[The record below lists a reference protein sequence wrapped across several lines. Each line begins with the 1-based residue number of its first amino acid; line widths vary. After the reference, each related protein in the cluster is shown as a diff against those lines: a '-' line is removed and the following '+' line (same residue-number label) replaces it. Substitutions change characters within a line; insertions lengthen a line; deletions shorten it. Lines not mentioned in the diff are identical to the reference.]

1 MTYKGKRGGYNMK
14 SFLFYHATSQASVL
28 AKYEKLQD
36 AIEEYIEAVSKNVF
50 CWGYELG
57 REEQKHDKDQ
67 SFV

>member
-1 MTYKGKRGGYNMK
+1 MLNKELLKIYEDNLGNQPNMSPDVLETYKKVQYA
-14 SFLFYHATSQASVL
+14 L
-28 AKYEKLQD
+28 D
-36 AIEEYIEAVSKNVF
+36 EYIEAVSKNIF

>member
-1 MTYKGKRGGYNMK
+1 MLNKELLKIYEDNLGNQPNMSPDVLEKYKKVQYA
-14 SFLFYHATSQASVL
+14 L
-28 AKYEKLQD
+28 D
-36 AIEEYIEAVSKNVF
+36 EYIEAVNKNIF

>member
-1 MTYKGKRGGYNMK
+1 MLNKELLKIYEDNLENQPNM
-14 SFLFYHATSQASVL
+14 SPDVL

-57 REEQKHDKDQ
+57 REEPVSYTHLRAHET
-67 SFV
+67 

>member
-1 MTYKGKRGGYNMK
+1 MLNKELLKIYEDNLENQPNM
-14 SFLFYHATSQASVL
+14 SPDVL

-57 REEQKHDKDQ
+57 REEQKHDKN
-67 SFV
+67 

>member
-1 MTYKGKRGGYNMK
+1 MLNKELLKIYEENLENQPNM
-14 SFLFYHATSQASVL
+14 SPDVL
-28 AKYEKLQD
+28 AKYGKLQD

>member
-1 MTYKGKRGGYNMK
+1 MLNKELLKIYEDNLENQPNM
-14 SFLFYHATSQASVL
+14 SPDVL

-57 REEQKHDKDQ
+57 REEQKQDKDQ